1 MTGCYCLPAGC
12 QTQQFRYARRIHR
25 SKPHTPLSVVPLC
38 VATNH
43 HLPPLDG
50 LDLVSLRRRWATP
63 PGPQQLLGLLLFRL
77 HYLWRF
83 PSPFCIF
90 IVPSVYFVQLRV
102 SCSLPHSFNQ
112 ACSVRV
118 RSFVQFLRFQSLY
131 LHDYRQSPV
140 RCVWPN
146 LLLWFDGVVL
156 AERIESTDGSSPSL
170 RAAPQAAI

>member
-12 QTQQFRYARRIHR
+12 QTQQFRYARHIHR
-25 SKPHTPLSVVPLC
+25 SKPHTPLSAVPLC
-38 VATNH
+38 MATNH
-43 HLPPLDG
+43 HLPPLDS

-63 PGPQQLLGLLLFRL
+63 PGPPATAGPPPFSSPLPLAIPFTFL
-77 HYLWRF
+77 HLHRA
-83 PSPFCIF
+83 
-90 IVPSVYFVQLRV
+90 VYFVQLRV
-102 SCSLPHSFNQ
+102 FCSLPHSFNQ

-118 RSFVQFLRFQSLY
+118 RSFVQFLRFRSLY

-146 LLLWFDGVVL
+146 LLLRFDGVVL
-156 AERIESTDGSSPSL
+156 AERIESTDGGSPSL